1 LSYFTPHRASASSLD
16 PDKQQFYTRLS
27 TTDPRRHRSSDYEH
41 IIKFRQSFG
50 TSTDYLM
57 YDQRAK

>member
-1 LSYFTPHRASASSLD
+1 MSPLD
-16 PDKQQFYTRLS
+16 ADKEQFYTRLS
-27 TTDPRRHRSSDYEH
+27 NTDPRRHRSSDYEH

-57 YDQRAK
+57 YEQRAK